1 MKGELDVELL
11 RAETPGCMVSRFFNH
26 SGASLPSTSTL
37 SAITNHLERESLY
50 GGMESAELVM
60 PQVEK
65 IRSDAEALLGAGANE
80 VAFTSSA
87 SAARA
92 GATVEVIPCHDED
105 GSPMPEPLRTCW
117 MSVCG
122 WCL

>member
-65 IRSDAEALLGAGANE
+65 IRSDTDRDNFMDGPEAIAYGLIDKVLEKRPEMPVAGSN
-80 VAFTSSA
+80 T
-87 SAARA
+87 
-92 GATVEVIPCHDED
+92 
-105 GSPMPEPLRTCW
+105 
-117 MSVCG
+117 
-122 WCL
+122 